1 MGIRTDDCVTCYNQ
15 TFFRKECMLDSHL
28 SYVKIVGDIMT
39 TGKFTTA
46 FAVFRRL
53 DILIR
58 DKMIHNQRN
67 FVMIEYRLVVH
78 LLHLIDRY
86 RRCDIISKNQ
96 IQICFDQLSCFY
108 LCKTRVRCQDLL
120 CHCHSHDLFPPAY
133 TYLVTAPMPLL
144 L

>member
-39 TGKFTTA
+39 TGKLSDT
-46 FAVFRRL
+46 FAVFRRFN
-53 DILIR
+53 ILIGN
-58 DKMIHNQRN
+58 KVIRN
-67 FVMIEYRLVVH
+67 KCDLVLIKNSLVVH